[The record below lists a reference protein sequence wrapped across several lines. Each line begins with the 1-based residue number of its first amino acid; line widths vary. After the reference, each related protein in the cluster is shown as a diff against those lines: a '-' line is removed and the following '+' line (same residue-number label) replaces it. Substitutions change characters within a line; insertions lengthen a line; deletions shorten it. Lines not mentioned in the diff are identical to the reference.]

1 MANRYTDEQVAAALA
16 RIALGESVMSVA
28 ADTGIS
34 RVRLQQRLREQRLA
48 AGVLTVTT
56 PVTDLRARMET
67 YMGESLETLTAHVV
81 HYRSEEWMQ
90 GDPSKLLESTRTV
103 GSRLAAIID
112 RLPGGR
118 ASANTDG

>member
-1 MANRYTDEQVAAALA
+1 MANRYTDEAVAAALA

-28 ADTGIS
+28 ADTGIA
-34 RVRLQQRLREQRLA
+34 RTALQNRLRDQRMA
-48 AGVLTVTT
+48 AGVMTVTT

-67 YMGESLETLTAHVV
+67 YMAESLETLTAHVR

-90 GDPSKLLESTRTV
+90 GDASKLLESTRTV

-118 ASANTDG
+118 ASADSDD